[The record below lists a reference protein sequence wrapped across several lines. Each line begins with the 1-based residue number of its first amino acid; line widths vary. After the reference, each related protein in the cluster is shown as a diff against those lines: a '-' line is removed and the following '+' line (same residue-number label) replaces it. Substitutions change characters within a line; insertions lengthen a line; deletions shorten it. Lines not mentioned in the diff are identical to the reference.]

1 MYQRK
6 FDVLWFFNK
15 ERKRRGTSIF
25 KEGYLVS
32 FEIMILQNV
41 MHLFKHLHSRSL
53 IYLSTQ
59 TTYQQTN
66 CQQ

>member
-41 MHLFKHLHSRSL
+41 MHLFKHLHSRS
-53 IYLSTQ
+53 
-59 TTYQQTN
+59 
-66 CQQ
+66 